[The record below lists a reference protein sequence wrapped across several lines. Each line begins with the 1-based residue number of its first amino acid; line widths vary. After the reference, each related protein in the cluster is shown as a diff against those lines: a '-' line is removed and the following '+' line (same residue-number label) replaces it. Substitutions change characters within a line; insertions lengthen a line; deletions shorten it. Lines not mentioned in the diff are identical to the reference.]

1 MIRQVLTIAEIV
13 LHPSYNKSTFE
24 SGDPYDIALLKVS
37 IAQIVDNTVNTF
49 MLDTQFD
56 QWSCFMFKTKI

>member
-1 MIRQVLTIAEIV
+1 MLTIAEIV

-37 IAQIVDNTVNTF
+37 IAHIVDTTVNTF
-49 MLDTQFD
+49 MLDTQFVFYV
-56 QWSCFMFKTKI
+56 QN